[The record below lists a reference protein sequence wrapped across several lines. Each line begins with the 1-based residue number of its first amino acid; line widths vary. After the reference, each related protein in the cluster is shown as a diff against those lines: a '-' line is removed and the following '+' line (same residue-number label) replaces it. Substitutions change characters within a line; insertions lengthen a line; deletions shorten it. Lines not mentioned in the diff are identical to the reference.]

1 MPSTKLATLIDS
13 WYPRAQRLAIT
24 LFILIALL
32 IVVLSKPADG
42 DDLTGLTQEDPKE
55 LGPAQ
60 APAQSTDMGFQP
72 LPTWARGA
80 VMPPLPD
87 ALKPMG
93 KKVVVMTTPP
103 TPASGASSRETPS
116 APVVTAAVLK
126 PAPASA
132 PAPSPALVAVSP
144 FLQWI
149 QANPQ
154 AAAAQARQ
162 QANAY
167 HASSTSNAGSSAT
180 VTSPTG
186 NTPAGSATDPYW
198 LPPLIDTAPFG
209 AQSGGSAAIYETPQ
223 R

>member
-1 MPSTKLATLIDS
+1 MPSTKLATIIDA

-32 IVVLSKPADG
+32 IVVLCKPADG
-42 DDLTGLTQEDPKE
+42 DDLTGLVQDDPKE
-55 LGPAQ
+55 LAPAP
-60 APAQSTDMGFQP
+60 APAQSNDMGFQP
-72 LPTWARGA
+72 LPSWAHGA
-80 VMPPLPD
+80 MPPLPD

-103 TPASGASSRETPS
+103 TPASGASSRETLA
-116 APVVTAAVLK
+116 APVVTAAVSK
-126 PAPASA
+126 PAPVPV

-180 VTSPTG
+180 VTNPTA